1 MGGVMGK
8 VSKGT
13 GMMMGEIRDGRRMWC
28 GKG

>member
-1 MGGVMGK
+1 MGKVGK